1 MRVSYEWLKDMV
13 DVPEDPKDLV
23 NEYIRTGTE
32 VEGVER
38 VGADLDHVYTAQ
50 VVSKKPHPDSDHMW
64 LCQVSVG
71 DKNVD
76 ENGNPVPL
84 QIVCGAQ
91 NFNEGD
97 HIVTAMIGAALP
109 GDVKIKKSKL
119 RGVESYG
126 MNCSEREL
134 GLGNDHDGIII
145 LPPDAPVGNNFSIF
159 GTIQV

>member
-64 LCQVSVG
+64 LCQS
-71 DKNVD
+71 
-76 ENGNPVPL
+76 PL
-84 QIVCGAQ
+84 ATRTSTR
-91 NFNEGD
+91 
-97 HIVTAMIGAALP
+97 TATPCRCRLCAAPRTSTRAITL
-109 GDVKIKKSKL
+109 
-119 RGVESYG
+119 
-126 MNCSEREL
+126 
-134 GLGNDHDGIII
+134 
-145 LPPDAPVGNNFSIF
+145 
-159 GTIQV
+159 